1 MSAHQRE
8 RVLQLLLSRRGEW
21 IPAAEIAEAGGL
33 QYGAR
38 LYELRHEQ
46 NCQIE
51 SRTERVRERG
61 HSVVKRSWFRLLTD
75 RQAAAAKIGQ
85 GQTPTKEELDAAARD
100 DSPTLF
106 DMEPFDSHR
115 DLDRRKYA

>member
-1 MSAHQRE
+1 MSLQQRAK
-8 RVLQLLLSRRGEW
+8 LLALLLSRRGEW
-21 IPAAEIAEAGGL
+21 IPAAEIAEVGGL

-46 NCQIE
+46 NYLIE

-75 RQAAAAKIGQ
+75 RQAVAFALGNGQ
-85 GQTPTKEELDAAARD
+85 AVSREQIDA
-100 DSPTLF
+100 
-106 DMEPFDSHR
+106 MQK
-115 DLDRRKYA
+115 DLSLIHI